1 MKPKSN
7 NLNPQALANQK
18 KVLEKKQ
25 MEIDRI
31 KNKID
36 IMSTDEVVAEL
47 KKNKLD
53 SYGNP
58 EIRLKRLKN

>member
-58 EIRLKRLKN
+58 ELRLKRLKN